1 MGLKGLLSQCE
12 KGLSGVTRRGVPAE
26 PTFCTAVENSFLSWR
41 REYEIKAE
49 RLRRFAGT
57 VRYLHLQSGE
67 VASWIVQVAGW
78 EISHSQ
84 FGYQPFLSAQ
94 DSPDCDVLK
103 LQQVQS
109 YLRDSTEERHQ

>member
-1 MGLKGLLSQCE
+1 MKTIFPYIVVRCF
-12 KGLSGVTRRGVPAE
+12 AE
-26 PTFCTAVENSFLSWR
+26 
-41 REYEIKAE
+41 
-49 RLRRFAGT
+49 T

-67 VASWIVQVAGW
+67 DASWRVKVARW

-84 FGYQPFLSAQ
+84 FGDQPFLSAQ

-109 YLRDSTEERHQ
+109 YLRDSKTRQMHEPSAARSKTCTRSAYTCCI